1 MENVTISIVPTQ
13 VFNDRCRSV
22 ADYCISTAVD
32 MKELIQKAESIPN
45 STWGGPDPRLS
56 VCNALCSKDFTIG
69 PAGELYKCPVEVGEN
84 DKVVGHVSGGI
95 IKKSFIKWMNFQP
108 HLKDECLECQCLPL
122 CISSCPRQ
130 SLEGSKERMQ
140 CGAIKFYYKD
150 LIKYNLKST
159 NFK

>member
-56 VCNALCSKDFTIG
+56 ACNALCSKDFTIG

-122 CISSCPRQ
+122 CISSCPLKLSNQKKTDKPSLPLCIRQ
-130 SLEGSKERMQ
+130 L
-140 CGAIKFYYKD
+140 
-150 LIKYNLKST
+150 LIHKGKLGLSV
-159 NFK
+159 FF